1 MGIKEL
7 FSFDKEFIAC
17 CQ

>member
-7 FSFDKEFIAC
+7 FSFDKEFVAC